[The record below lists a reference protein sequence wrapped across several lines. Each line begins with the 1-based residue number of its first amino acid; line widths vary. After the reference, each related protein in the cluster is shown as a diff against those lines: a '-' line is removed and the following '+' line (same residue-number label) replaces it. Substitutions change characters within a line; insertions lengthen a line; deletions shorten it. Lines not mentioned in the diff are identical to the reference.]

1 MQVYRDYPLKAMG
14 MLLFAKTLGSMIC
27 FGIARKVISDS
38 RKQLI
43 LANPT
48 ISKVNRVLSKSPK
61 YYGTLCRLA
70 TMPTVVKNYGLALL
84 EIRFGDYM
92 VRAGNS
98 KRRQA
103 TPRSTNL
110 ILCPCPGCQV
120 CCLLGSAVGV
130 PMQALI
136 GMHLGAVT
144 LGISSPNEAKAL
156 PPLWTALAALV
167 SHSQSQPELRLYL
180 FVTTHTIVARVDGL
194 DAADARGGVGFAG

>member
-84 EIRFGDYM
+84 DIGFGDYM
-92 VRAGNS
+92 VRLSWFLQSGAG
-98 KRRQA
+98 
-103 TPRSTNL
+103 
-110 ILCPCPGCQV
+110 
-120 CCLLGSAVGV
+120 
-130 PMQALI
+130 
-136 GMHLGAVT
+136 
-144 LGISSPNEAKAL
+144 
-156 PPLWTALAALV
+156 W
-167 SHSQSQPELRLYL
+167 
-180 FVTTHTIVARVDGL
+180 GL
-194 DAADARGGVGFAG
+194 HYF